1 MQTKIIDKI
10 STYSTTKVILWGS
23 FFILISSIV
32 LVYLFTMI
40 FHEEYTSLLFV
51 FSILLPL
58 SIAPLT
64 LWLIVRMSYKLV
76 HIQEHLEEEIA
87 KRQEQEILLFE
98 KARFILMGEMMA
110 NISHQWKQPLNT
122 INLAIINLKLQDQY
136 KANEQKNLDIIEQN
150 TVFLAETINDFS
162 SFFDKRTHNE
172 MKNFTQ
178 IIKEVESIVGI
189 SLQNVST
196 NLTVE
201 NKLSKD
207 IFFAASLIQ
216 VILNLLNNAKD
227 ACLQQDRKE
236 VKLVLCSNSDSEVEL
251 YCYDTGEGV
260 LEENREKIFMPYFT
274 TKFLQTGTGLGLYMS
289 REIVKKIFRGDLQLV
304 NQNSMLED
312 GYNTCFVLK
321 IPLSTMCTFQKA
333 DI

>member
-274 TKFLQTGTGLGLYMS
+274 TKSLQTGTGLGLYMS